1 MKVKAAIADGKGNFI
16 IDTID
21 VAEPQSGEVLV
32 EIRAA
37 GICHT
42 DFDSLTWGRPLI
54 MGHEG
59 AGIVKAV
66 GTNVE
71 HVQPGDRVILNWA
84 VPCGICFQCINGRQS
99 ICENRKGVPVERSLH
114 KGIGLWRSFNIGTM
128 SSATLVSKQ
137 AVSRIPDDI
146 SFPAAA
152 ITGCGVMTGYG
163 SVVNIAKVGAGSS
176 VVVIGC
182 GGVGLNVIQGA
193 KISGALKI
201 IGVDVNPLRLEMAR
215 TFGAT
220 HIILASREDKMLTE
234 ASKEVRSLTDGRGAD
249 YAFECT
255 AVPELSGSPLLM
267 VRNAGIAVEVSGF
280 EQDVTI
286 DMNLFKW
293 DKVYINPLYGGCQPE
308 RDFPRIFALYRRGD
322 LLLDDLITRTY
333 PLEQLELAFAD
344 MHAGKNAK
352 GVLTF
357 DD

>member
-1 MKVKAAIADGKGNFI
+1 MKAKAAITDGHGNFV
-16 IDTID
+16 IDTIE
-21 VAEPQSGEVLV
+21 VADPQTDEVLV
-32 EIRAA
+32 EIEAA
-37 GICHT
+37 GVCHT
-42 DFDSLTWGRPLI
+42 DYDSLTWGRPLI

-66 GTNVE
+66 GPNVD

-84 VPCGICFQCINGRQS
+84 VPCGTCFQCVNGRQN
-99 ICENRKGVPVERSLH
+99 ICEKRKSVPAERSRH
-114 KGIGLWRSFNIGTM
+114 KGIGMSRSFNIGTM
-128 SSATLVSKQ
+128 SSATLVAKQ

-146 SFPAAA
+146 SFQVAA

-163 SVVNIAKVGAGSS
+163 SAVNIAKVGAGSS

-193 KISGALKI
+193 RVSGALKI
-201 IGVDVNPLRLEMAR
+201 IGIDVNPLRLEMAVK
-215 TFGAT
+215 FGAT
-220 HIILASREDKMLTE
+220 DTILASREDKLLKE
-234 ASKEVRSLTDGRGAD
+234 AAKEVRALTDDRGAD
-249 YAFECT
+249 YAFECA

-267 VRNAGIAVEVSGF
+267 VRNAGTAVEVSGF

-293 DKVYINPLYGGCQPE
+293 DKVYINPLYGGCQPH

-333 PLEQLELAFAD
+333 PLEALADAFAD

-357 DD
+357 NG